1 MTRSQVWRS
10 RATRLFVTATAGA
23 LIAYTAGRIAL
34 WANGSCSVLC
44 DPAVSFPLGGIT
56 GVFAFWNVGRD

>member
-1 MTRSQVWRS
+1 MTRSQVWKS
-10 RATRLFVTATAGA
+10 RLIRLFITAAVGGI
-23 LIAYTAGRIAL
+23 IANIAGRIAL